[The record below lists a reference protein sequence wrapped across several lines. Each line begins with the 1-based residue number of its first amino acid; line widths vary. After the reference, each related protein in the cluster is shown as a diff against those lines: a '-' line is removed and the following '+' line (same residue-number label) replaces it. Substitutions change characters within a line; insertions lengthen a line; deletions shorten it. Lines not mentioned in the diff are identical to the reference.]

1 VKGVNNYG
9 LVWLPSIA
17 KGYNMNFTKWT
28 CCGCGDEYTE
38 QTGDTEERMCDE
50 CLNHEDINI
59 IKKELDPGY
68 DVDVDEN
75 GPFISKTV
83 DYGPPYSMANPT
95 GMKTIK
101 NDKSK
106 LIKLVKM
113 LGWDYYRLSSS
124 GKETYDKITD
134 ILETKNV

>member
-1 VKGVNNYG
+1 MMS
-9 LVWLPSIA
+9 WI
-17 KGYNMNFTKWT
+17 KWT

-38 QTGDTEERMCDE
+38 QTGDTDERMCDE
-50 CLNHEDINI
+50 CLNHED
-59 IKKELDPGY
+59 EFGPGY

-83 DYGPPYSMANPT
+83 DYGPPYSMANPS
-95 GMKTIK
+95 GVKQIK
-101 NDKSK
+101 NDKVK

>member
-1 VKGVNNYG
+1 MV
-9 LVWLPSIA
+9 
-17 KGYNMNFTKWT
+17 KWT

-38 QTGDTEERMCDE
+38 QSGDTDERMCDE
-50 CLNHEDINI
+50 CLNHEN
-59 IKKELDPGY
+59 
-68 DVDVDEN
+68 
-75 GPFISKTV
+75 

-95 GMKTIK
+95 GVKQIRDDKT
-101 NDKSK
+101 K
-106 LIKLVKM
+106 LIKLIKK

>member
-1 VKGVNNYG
+1 MKGVNNYG

-38 QTGDTEERMCDE
+38 QTGDTDERMCDE
-50 CLNHEDINI
+50 CLNHED
-59 IKKELDPGY
+59 EHDR
-68 DVDVDEN
+68 
-75 GPFISKTV
+75 TQ
-83 DYGPPYSMANPT
+83 DYGPPYSMANPS
-95 GMKTIK
+95 GV
-101 NDKSK
+101 K
-106 LIKLVKM
+106 LIKNSKVELIKLIKM

-134 ILETKNV
+134 ILEKG